1 MKNYKK
7 IILSTLLI
15 IFSIFVFS
23 AVYAQETAPTPNAFN
38 SARGK
43 LDIIGGITGFGTTDK
58 TGDVG
63 IYDKI
68 ASIIN
73 ILLSFAGILAL
84 IFIIYAGVKWITAQG
99 NEEQVKGAKT
109 TIRDAIIGIIV
120 IFTAYVIV
128 NFVVTKLIGIFTGS

>member
-1 MKNYKK
+1 MTNYKK
-7 IILSTLLI
+7 IIRSTLLI
-15 IFSIFVFS
+15 IFIFFVFS
-23 AVYAQETAPTPNAFN
+23 PVYAQDATAPDAFDK
-38 SARGK
+38 ARGK
-43 LDIIGGITGFGTTDK
+43 LNIIGGITGFGTTAE

-63 IYDKI
+63 IYNKI

-99 NEEQVKGAKT
+99 NEEQVKGAKS

-128 NFVVTKLIGIFTGS
+128 NFVVTKLIVIFTGS